1 MQKLKT
7 SVIKNNCNPTWNE
20 EMTLYVKDVKTPVH
34 LVSSFVTEKKMS
46 YPNKR
51 KSVIKTYL

>member
-34 LVSSFVTEKKMS
+34 LVSSFITEKKNVVS
-46 YPNKR
+46 
-51 KSVIKTYL
+51 